1 MWNPFSGVSKGFRA
15 IRSDF
20 KRGRLI
26 REHARVE
33 GSGYFHKNPD
43 KRFHVLGN
51 VLRMIFHAFIAPL
64 MLLAQL
70 FLPGVGTLFENGDE
84 STEEDSESMGE
95 GVVAPDAV
103 LTRQLGDTAGKK
115 WYQGTGF
122 KPNWLLKV
130 SPRTG
135 AELQYDID
143 SDFRKLQVTR
153 TQVEQWPPRYTALSY
168 STSCVEKICEA
179 ANLKLPQ
186 KLGRKYSP
194 VDHRRISKELL
205 RLYCST
211 RKDDLLKKG
220 EDPDVVE
227 YIWLDEFCISNA
239 ALDDNSDAQTIKG
252 QRDAE
257 LARMADIYRYAANVT
272 VFCSK
277 IGCDHTD
284 HECAWG
290 GRLWTIAEILNA
302 QEVVRMTVKR
312 EHDAAPFTAQLF
324 SEKAHVF
331 REAMQ
336 AKAAEREKWH
346 LYAIFQQSDHGGAP
360 SLQMVIHAL
369 VVEAIRRDEASNHED
384 HKQLGQ
390 ALNGLLP
397 RRARPED
404 LCHGGWADL
413 AWLLEL
419 NQAFYNA
426 AALAAVCGINN
437 HAKESGSWIGKPID
451 PLPGNERLEPIVTAF
466 PIGREL
472 RSPSESQQDVIPLAP
487 LVPSKAPPALRL
499 TPLAPGSEQ
508 RQNVM
513 ATLLPP
519 GAAPP
524 TQGPQHRIPPAPLLG
539 PGPAT
544 PAPGFAT
551 VAPPRNFFSRIF
563 FGRRT
568 RPSYV
573 FLASL
578 TPSSA
583 SAEKPGRTPPLMIVG
598 AQTLT
603 LRETLKRDPK
613 GLSNN
618 KAEMKGVKNLVIF
631 LLIVVVIVAAL
642 AIVASGAEP
651 LFIVIPAYGCLML
664 YHLLELLVGTMYLQ
678 RVGWIF

>member
-1 MWNPFSGVSKGFRA
+1 
-15 IRSDF
+15 
-20 KRGRLI
+20 
-26 REHARVE
+26 
-33 GSGYFHKNPD
+33 
-43 KRFHVLGN
+43 
-51 VLRMIFHAFIAPL
+51 MIFHAFIAPL

-70 FLPGVGTLFENGDE
+70 LLPGVGTLFENIGDE

-122 KPNWLLKV
+122 KPNWLLEV

-135 AELQYDID
+135 AELQYDVD

-153 TQVEQWPPRYTALSY
+153 RQVEPWPPRYTALSY

-194 VDHRRISKELL
+194 ADHRRISKELL

-227 YIWLDEFCISNA
+227 YIWLDEFCISDA
-239 ALDDNSDAQTIKG
+239 ALDDNSDAKTIKG

-346 LYAIFQQSDHGGAP
+346 LYVQIIPCCALDTQLL
-360 SLQMVIHAL
+360 LQV
-369 VVEAIRRDEASNHED
+369 
-384 HKQLGQ
+384 
-390 ALNGLLP
+390 
-397 RRARPED
+397 
-404 LCHGGWADL
+404 
-413 AWLLEL
+413 
-419 NQAFYNA
+419 
-426 AALAAVCGINN
+426 
-437 HAKESGSWIGKPID
+437 
-451 PLPGNERLEPIVTAF
+451 
-466 PIGREL
+466 
-472 RSPSESQQDVIPLAP
+472 
-487 LVPSKAPPALRL
+487 
-499 TPLAPGSEQ
+499 
-508 RQNVM
+508 
-513 ATLLPP
+513 
-519 GAAPP
+519 
-524 TQGPQHRIPPAPLLG
+524 
-539 PGPAT
+539 
-544 PAPGFAT
+544 
-551 VAPPRNFFSRIF
+551 RNFSAIGPRGGSLSPDGDPRAC
-563 FGRRT
+563 GR
-568 RPSYV
+568 SY
-573 FLASL
+573 
-578 TPSSA
+578 
-583 SAEKPGRTPPLMIVG
+583 
-598 AQTLT
+598 
-603 LRETLKRDPK
+603 
-613 GLSNN
+613 
-618 KAEMKGVKNLVIF
+618 
-631 LLIVVVIVAAL
+631 
-642 AIVASGAEP
+642 
-651 LFIVIPAYGCLML
+651 PA
-664 YHLLELLVGTMYLQ
+664 
-678 RVGWIF
+678 